1 MSNIPKVSLEDTY
14 TLLQL
19 MRETALMKGR
29 QAQAEKLNPVTEQMR
44 TLVQNNRK
52 TDPPSAA
59 PVSQPSAGILG
70 QADFQQ
76 LLEVSRN
83 RPATQPPGSPT
94 GDPAE
99 RNRMIAAMAAA
110 QMSEVDIARQL
121 GMTRE
126 EVRLVL
132 SVQQRSNPNVK
143 GGYIR

>member
-1 MSNIPKVSLEDTY
+1 MSNIPRVSLEDTY

-44 TLVQNNRK
+44 TLVENSRK
-52 TDPPSAA
+52 TDQAA
-59 PVSQPSAGILG
+59 VPLSQPSAGILG

-83 RPATQPPGSPT
+83 RPMTQPPGSPA
-94 GDPAE
+94 GDPTE
-99 RNRMIAAMAAA
+99 RNRMIAAMASA

-132 SVQQRSNPNVK
+132 SVQQRSNPAGN
-143 GGYIR
+143 GGYVR

>member
-1 MSNIPKVSLEDTY
+1 MSNIPRVSLEDTY

-29 QAQAEKLNPVTEQMR
+29 QAQADKLNPVTEQMR
-44 TLVQNNRK
+44 TLVENSRK
-52 TDPPSAA
+52 TDQSAA
-59 PVSQPSAGILG
+59 PLTQPPAGILG

-76 LLEVSRN
+76 LLEVSKN
-83 RPATQPPGSPT
+83 RPATQPPAAPAS
-94 GDPAE
+94 DPAE
-99 RNRMIAAMAAA
+99 RNRLIVAMAAA
-110 QMSEVDIARQL
+110 QMSEVDIARQM

-132 SVQQRSNPNVK
+132 SVQQRSTPNVQ

>member
-19 MRETALMKGR
+19 MRETALVKGR
-29 QAQAEKLNPVTEQMR
+29 QAQAEKLNPVAEQMR
-44 TLVQNNRK
+44 SLVQNTRK
-52 TDPPSAA
+52 TGQPAA
-59 PVSQPSAGILG
+59 AVNPQPAGILA

-76 LLEVSRN
+76 LLEVSKS
-83 RPATQPPGSPT
+83 RPATQLPPSPA
-94 GDPAE
+94 GDPTE

-110 QMSEVDIARQL
+110 QMSEVDIARQM

-132 SVQQRSNPNVK
+132 SVQQRNVSAGN
-143 GGYIR
+143 GGYMR

>member
-1 MSNIPKVSLEDTY
+1 MSNIPRVSLEDTY

-19 MRETALMKGR
+19 MRETALIKGR
-29 QAQAEKLNPVTEQMR
+29 QEQAEKLNPVTEQMR
-44 TLVQNNRK
+44 TLVQNSRK
-52 TDPPSAA
+52 TDQAAA
-59 PVSQPSAGILG
+59 PLHQPSAGILG

-76 LLEVSRN
+76 LLEVSKS
-83 RPATQPPGSPT
+83 RPATQPPSVSNS
-94 GDPAE
+94 DPAE

-132 SVQQRSNPNVK
+132 NVQQRSNPNGN

>member
-19 MRETALMKGR
+19 MRETALIKGR

-44 TLVQNNRK
+44 SLVQNSRK
-52 TDPPSAA
+52 ADQASAPLTQPPS
-59 PVSQPSAGILG
+59 GILA
-70 QADFQQ
+70 QPDFQQ
-76 LLEVSRN
+76 LLEVSKN
-83 RPATQPPGSPT
+83 RPLTQPPSST
-94 GDPAE
+94 SGDPAE

-132 SVQQRSNPNVK
+132 SVQQRSNPKVN
-143 GGYIR
+143 GGYVR

>member
-1 MSNIPKVSLEDTY
+1 MSNIPRVSLEDTY

-29 QAQAEKLNPVTEQMR
+29 QAQADKLNPVTEQMR
-44 TLVQNNRK
+44 TLVENSRK
-52 TDPPSAA
+52 TDQSAA
-59 PVSQPSAGILG
+59 PHTQPPAGILG

-76 LLEVSRN
+76 LLEVSKN
-83 RPATQPPGSPT
+83 RPITQPPAAPAS
-94 GDPAE
+94 DPNE
-99 RNRMIAAMAAA
+99 RNRLIVAMAAA
-110 QMSEVDIARQL
+110 QMSEVDIARQM

-132 SVQQRSNPNVK
+132 SVQQRSTPNVQ

>member
-19 MRETALMKGR
+19 MRETALIKGR

-44 TLVQNNRK
+44 TLVQNSRK
-52 TDPPSAA
+52 TESAA
-59 PVSQPSAGILG
+59 ASLHPAPAGILG

-76 LLEVSRN
+76 LLEVSKN
-83 RPATQPPGSPT
+83 RSVTQPPAASAT
-94 GDPAE
+94 DPAE
-99 RNRMIAAMAAA
+99 RNRMIIAMASA

-132 SVQQRSNPNVK
+132 SVQQRSNPNLN
-143 GGYIR
+143 GGYVQ